1 MILVLSYSSYEQGT
15 EKVIDWL
22 LHKKANFIKVTI
34 EDLYSVDNQQR
45 FHVNIATRKIFHNGK
60 DITSEIRVIFYRRIF
75 NYFELSDE
83 EPFSAQIKNEV
94 TDEAIN
100 LIYYLFYLLKDRAW
114 LPASNVANVNKLI
127 ITDKAQNAGLKVPK
141 SSIINNKRDLK
152 HFFSLTKHGVITKPI
167 NKSSY
172 FINYEKTY
180 FVHVKD
186 ISVEDIEA
194 LPDFFFPSLFQEKI
208 LRDIEIRVF
217 YLDGDFYSMA
227 MINSNE
233 TPEVDIK
240 RGFNTDTQHWTVFSL
255 PDIVKEKITKF
266 MKLVSLN
273 TGSMDII
280 LDKDGN
286 YNFIEVNPVGQYG
299 HPSASGN
306 FYLEEKIADW
316 LIKHDIK
323 NAADKRTSVQ

>member
-22 LHKKANFIKVTI
+22 LHKKADFIKVTI
-34 EDLYSVDNQQR
+34 EDLYSVDNQHR
-45 FHVNIATRKIFHNGK
+45 FHVNIAARKIFHNGK

-75 NYFELSDE
+75 NYFELSDD
-83 EPFSAQIKNEV
+83 EPFSAQLKNEI

-100 LIYYLFYLLKDRAW
+100 LIYYLFYLLKDRMW
-114 LPASNVANVNKLI
+114 LPASHLANVNKLI
-127 ITDKAQNAGLKVPK
+127 ITDKAQKAGLRVPN
-141 SSIINNKRDLK
+141 SSIINNKRDLTD
-152 HFFSLTKHGVITKPI
+152 FFNRSKHGIITKPI

-172 FINYEKTY
+172 FIDNDKTY
-180 FVHVKD
+180 FVHVKE
-186 ISVEDIEA
+186 ITALDIED
-194 LPDFFFPSLFQEKI
+194 LPDYFFPSLFQEKI

-217 YLDGDFYSMA
+217 YLDGEFYSLA
-227 MINSNE
+227 MIYSNE
-233 TPEVDIK
+233 TQEVDIK
-240 RGFNTDTQHWTVFSL
+240 RGFDSDSQHWTIFCL
-255 PDIVKEKITKF
+255 PDFIKEKVTKF
-266 MKLVSLN
+266 MNLVGLN

-280 LDKDGN
+280 LDKYGN
-286 YNFIEVNPVGQYG
+286 YYFIEVNPVGQYS

-323 NAADKRTSVQ
+323 DATDKRASIQ